1 MKMES
6 LAYASV
12 DQLKL
17 DRLRLEACSVKAMHK
32 YVMEPAPVERF
43 VYIAKGSVCF
53 SLAEGALQAGDRD
66 MIYLPRDTAYQS
78 LWQTSAS
85 FMVVDLLLQN
95 GEGQDIRFGENPCVL
110 FHDTHDVYSGL
121 LRELADKVDAN
132 GPFDWLER
140 LSLCFRL
147 LCHMARDTNKH
158 ESDTALSRIQKG
170 IAYLE
175 NNYCADFS
183 VDVLAEICNLSLS
196 SFRRIFLECKGMS
209 PVEYRNRLR
218 IQKASELLRTG
229 RYTVSEVAE
238 QTGIHDV
245 KYFGKLFKRYAGMTP
260 SALRKGELS
269 CPFVRQTTCAPL
281 RDQNS
286 SKRKGK

>member
-12 DQLKL
+12 NQLTL
-17 DRLRLEACSVKAMHK
+17 DRLHLESCSVKGMHK
-32 YVMEPAPVERF
+32 FVMEPAPVERF
-43 VYIAKGSVCF
+43 VYITRGSVCF
-53 SLAEGALQAGDRD
+53 SLAEGSLLAGDRD

-78 LWQTSAS
+78 LWQTNAD
-85 FMVVDLLLQN
+85 FMVVDLLLQD
-95 GEGQDIRFGENPCVL
+95 GEGQDIRFMEVPCVL
-110 FHDTHDVYSGL
+110 FHDTHNVYNGL

-147 LCHMARDTNKH
+147 LCHMARDTNRH
-158 ESDTALSRIQKG
+158 ESDMALSKIQKG
-170 IAYLE
+170 ITYLE
-175 NNYCADFS
+175 NNYCTDFS
-183 VDVLAEICNLSLS
+183 VDVLAQMCNLSLTC
-196 SFRRIFLECKGMS
+196 FRRIFLECKGMP

-238 QTGIHDV
+238 QTGINDV
-245 KYFGKLFKRYAGMTP
+245 KYFGKLFKRYIGMTP
-260 SALRKGELS
+260 SALRKG
-269 CPFVRQTTCAPL
+269 
-281 RDQNS
+281 
-286 SKRKGK
+286 GI